1 VALDTTRTRLHPP
14 MLWRW
19 MLSVLLA
26 ALVMVG
32 LLGMHTLMTGHPEAP
47 MTAVSSI
54 GAEHGHGPSSDTG
67 VVAETACADCAPG
80 AAHDA
85 LMGAC
90 VLGLLAVVLWAARS
104 GPGAGR
110 ARRRVWSGCCCRY
123 CPVRRRCWTC
133 PSVER
138 EPTVPALVAG
148 AESCPHAGEVH
159 RSMEK
164 DQWL

>member
-1 VALDTTRTRLHPP
+1 MALDTTRTRLHPP

-54 GAEHGHGPSSDTG
+54 SAEHGHGPSSDTG

-85 LMGAC
+85 LMAAC

-104 GPGAGR
+104 GPGVIRGR
-110 ARRRVWSGCCCRY
+110 SRGPSPLARVVGVLLSVLPR
-123 CPVRRRCWTC
+123 P
-133 PSVER
+133 PSLLDLSISR
-138 EPTVPALVAG
+138 T
-148 AESCPHAGEVH
+148 
-159 RSMEK
+159 
-164 DQWL
+164 